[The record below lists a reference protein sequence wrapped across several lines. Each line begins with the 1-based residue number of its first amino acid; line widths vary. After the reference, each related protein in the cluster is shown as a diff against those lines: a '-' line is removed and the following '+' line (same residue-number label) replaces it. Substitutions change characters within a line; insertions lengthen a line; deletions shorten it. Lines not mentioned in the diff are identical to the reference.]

1 MDQIMS
7 LSWELVPIIGD
18 VSGIIS
24 LKGRENL
31 LNQMDMSMMGIGMRI
46 YLTDR
51 ALKSLSTAICSK
63 VSSTKGRKKDI
74 NVNTHGKT
82 QNSLAFMKVA
92 IKTIIS
98 VGRVGL

>member
-18 VSGIIS
+18 ASGIIS

-31 LNQMDMSMMGIGMRI
+31 SNQMDMSTMGIGMRI

-51 ALKSLSTAICSK
+51 ALKSLSMAICSK
-63 VSSTKGRKKDI
+63 VRSTKGRKKDI

-82 QNSLAFMKVA
+82 RNSLAFMKVA
-92 IKTIIS
+92 IRTITS
-98 VGRVGL
+98 AEKVD